1 MRCELCQLTDYNPRL
16 LFEKINTNGDNHIT
30 AEELMHF
37 LQDNYVKNPTI
48 EECQSIIAEFDSS
61 ADGTMQYEEF
71 LNAVLPATNQSM
83 RDYCMY
89 GRRIPHPRDKLPI
102 SVASLATR
110 IFEREISMTI
120 KRNESKN
127 DLFKHVDHQKLK
139 TFHEISNGQTFIS
152 MSDLIQFLELNG
164 FYPRTEDLEAI
175 LRRCDHDADRA
186 LSYEEFCEVTE
197 LEKDDDGDQESIV
210 HDSKTNNNS
219 PQRKEIREDI
229 SKSQKKRR
237 NSNDKLDAA
246 PKENIEESWERKQA
260 EERERQIIEER
271 QRRYEATGK
280 LVGYLQ
286 DKITEFVNLD
296 LQKKLLSYHGSFNA
310 GELFRDM
317 DKDNHG
323 YL

>member
-1 MRCELCQLTDYNPRL
+1 M
-16 LFEKINTNGDNHIT
+16 
-30 AEELMHF
+30 
-37 LQDNYVKNPTI
+37 
-48 EECQSIIAEFDSS
+48 
-61 ADGTMQYEEF
+61 
-71 LNAVLPATNQSM
+71 
-83 RDYCMY
+83 
-89 GRRIPHPRDKLPI
+89 
-102 SVASLATR
+102 
-110 IFEREISMTI
+110 
-120 KRNESKN
+120 
-127 DLFKHVDHQKLK
+127 DHQKLK

-152 MSDLIQFLELNG
+152 MSDLIQYMETNG

-197 LEKDDDGDQESIV
+197 LEQGEDEDQESVV

-219 PQRKEIREDI
+219 PQRKEIQQEV
-229 SKSQKKRR
+229 SNAQKGKRR
-237 NSNDKLDAA
+237 NSNDKLDSA
-246 PKENIEESWERKQA
+246 PKENIEEAMERKEA

-310 GELFRDM
+310 SELFRDM

-323 YL
+323 YLEAVNFEEYFAEDEDLIGYNFANLIKYWSRYEEDKLTYGDFNNGIAPYSGAASMGGGGGYGGYGSSAGRYQPY